1 MMFTKQQNKNQGSIV
16 EKLVDSLLSPL
27 KRVNVFFQI
36 LTIALM
42 MFVFLSLEG
51 MMGIFTIATLN
62 HYSRDTFDNGFQV
75 LFKINEF
82 QRNFERLQ
90 TNYLRDILTKG
101 NSAAAGFLRV
111 RNTIRSEIS
120 VFKKAN
126 IENIENMEKEIAAIE
141 KILEKPVSEENY
153 RDLETSLASIKFSS
167 DNAMGRVRIMS
178 MVSMDQ
184 GEGYSN
190 KAKIITVILLVVG
203 TGLAVLLS
211 LVIALSIARPLKS
224 VKMTASSLA
233 TGDLTRTIST
243 KGSLEVT
250 SVVESLNKA
259 ILSLR
264 ELMKGI
270 DEQSNVLYT
279 ASRELKNAS
288 QKTGKS
294 AVEVAKAMEELAG
307 ASSEQAGQTS
317 QAVETINALAELVR
331 QVSEE
336 LKNISFESQ
345 SVADFAKLGQKA
357 THDVADAIH
366 KIYDMT
372 KEVTGDI
379 DALNKTS
386 LEIATITSMIHGIA
400 EQTTLLALNA
410 AIEAARA
417 GEQGKGFAV
426 VAAETGKLAEQS
438 KQAAQLITDRI
449 DQMNNRSQQAVFSVN
464 NGLNVVE
471 KGRSMVADAT
481 VTFEKI
487 FDKLGGTLVRIDTVA
502 LSAKKMADKN
512 EGMIAAITN
521 IVALS
526 EESVASTEEVSAIAE
541 EQNASVE
548 QVNALAENLTNISG
562 KLKQAISQFQIDSS
576 K

>member
-1 MMFTKQQNKNQGSIV
+1 M
-16 EKLVDSLLSPL
+16 
-27 KRVNVFFQI
+27 
-36 LTIALM
+36 
-42 MFVFLSLEG
+42 
-51 MMGIFTIATLN
+51 
-62 HYSRDTFDNGFQV
+62 
-75 LFKINEF
+75 
-82 QRNFERLQ
+82 
-90 TNYLRDILTKG
+90 
-101 NSAAAGFLRV
+101 
-111 RNTIRSEIS
+111 
-120 VFKKAN
+120 
-126 IENIENMEKEIAAIE
+126 
-141 KILEKPVSEENY
+141 
-153 RDLETSLASIKFSS
+153 
-167 DNAMGRVRIMS
+167 
-178 MVSMDQ
+178 
-184 GEGYSN
+184 
-190 KAKIITVILLVVG
+190 
-203 TGLAVLLS
+203 
-211 LVIALSIARPLKS
+211 
-224 VKMTASSLA
+224 
-233 TGDLTRTIST
+233 
-243 KGSLEVT
+243 
-250 SVVESLNKA
+250 
-259 ILSLR
+259 
-264 ELMKGI
+264 
-270 DEQSNVLYT
+270 
-279 ASRELKNAS
+279 
-288 QKTGKS
+288 
-294 AVEVAKAMEELAG
+294 
-307 ASSEQAGQTS
+307 
-317 QAVETINALAELVR
+317 AE
-331 QVSEE
+331 
-336 LKNISFESQ
+336 
-345 SVADFAKLGQKA
+345 FAKLGQKA

-521 IVALS
+521 IAALS